1 MSKAFTRESDNE
13 PDDSVPPRS
22 SALPPGAKNFMTTDG
37 VERMRAELGELL
49 STVRPQLATSADES
63 DRKRRLQLIDQRIAQ
78 IEESLRTAIITP
90 PPATDEERSEVRF
103 GATVTV
109 RRRGGDV
116 TYRIVGVDETD
127 LDRGW
132 VSYLAPI
139 AKALLG
145 ARLGERVRF
154 RFPSG
159 EEELEI
165 VRIDYVPPT

>member
-1 MSKAFTRESDNE
+1 MSKAFTRESDSDSDE
-13 PDDSVPPRS
+13 PLPARPSSV
-22 SALPPGAKNFMTTDG
+22 LPPGAKNFVTADG
-37 VERMRAELGELL
+37 ADRMRAELAELRQE
-49 STVRPQLATSADES
+49 VRPQLVSLSDEEG
-63 DRKRRLQLIDQRIAQ
+63 RKRKLQLVDQRIEQ
-78 IEESLRTAIITP
+78 VEESLRTAVVVPVPT
-90 PPATDEERSEVRF
+90 TEEERHEVRF

-132 VSYLAPI
+132 VSYLAPV
-139 AKALLG
+139 AKALVG
-145 ARLGERVRF
+145 ARLGERVKF

-165 VRIDYVPPT
+165 VGIGYV

>member
-1 MSKAFTRESDNE
+1 MSKAFTRESDGDSDE
-13 PDDSVPPRS
+13 PLPPRPS
-22 SALPPGAKNFMTTDG
+22 SALPPGAKNYLTPDG
-37 VERMRAELGELL
+37 AERLRGELDEL
-49 STVRPQLATSADES
+49 VHEQRPQLASSPEDG
-63 DRKRRLQLIDQRIAQ
+63 DRKRRLQLLDQRIAQ
-78 IEESLRTAIITP
+78 IEECLRTAIVTAP
-90 PPATDEERSEVRF
+90 PSAADERREVRF

-116 TYRIVGVDETD
+116 IYRIVGGDETD

-145 ARLGERVRF
+145 ARLGAHVRF

-165 VRIDYVPPT
+165 VRIDYA